1 MSLTKPD
8 VSHWPQEVQRNLETR
23 PGWMLAMLSHYGTTA
38 ACIADIDRRLEEIK
52 GHEDEI
58 ASVEPR
64 HIRTKGSVAVEL
76 QDFRAGEAALYR
88 QHIGVSVEDGE
99 RLRED
104 AKAMAAYSR
113 ATNPP
118 LEYSEDFLD

>member
-1 MSLTKPD
+1 
-8 VSHWPQEVQRNLETR
+8 
-23 PGWMLAMLSHYGTTA
+23 MLAMLSYYGTTA

-64 HIRTKGSVAVEL
+64 HIRTKGSVVIEL
-76 QDFRAGEAALYR
+76 KEFREREAALY
-88 QHIGVSVEDGE
+88 QKFIGVSVEDGE
-99 RLRED
+99 RLRE
-104 AKAMAAYSR
+104 AAVAMAAYNR